1 MAVKFLNGVD
11 VVGSMN
17 IVASDVPNLDASK
30 ITSGTMA
37 AARMP
42 DISGTYLTTSAKA
55 ADSNLLDGLDSTSF
69 LYNQV
74 SQLANTDLDA
84 LSAQGIYHSG
94 SSYSTNS
101 NIPHANYFILANFTN
116 DNDRQSQLW
125 FGDTPTNFW
134 WRPKQGASTWHPWEK
149 VWTSSSF
156 SSTNISNWNTAY
168 GWGDHD
174 GLYLPINN
182 PTLTGVLTLP
192 QHLKATGSNLSFSA
206 GGNQIL
212 NIDLNGKIYP
222 STDNSTDLGFSTTGN
237 RFRNGNFSGTVTTS
251 GGNSGNWNTAYGWGN
266 HASAQYATEA
276 WVGEQNYATDDAIGN
291 AISNLI
297 DSSPAN
303 LDTLNE
309 LAAAL
314 GDDANFSTTVTNSIA
329 TKMPQ
334 GQQRTDINALI
345 NGAHRYDPS
354 VNLPTN
360 THHAAITFGNNG
372 NVTGQI
378 ATHFQT
384 GELYSRGHNNSW
396 SSWKKAW
403 NDSNFSLTDVQ
414 NGVTAYGWGD
424 HAAAGYAQGA
434 FLPLAGG
441 VITKDTASTEVLKF
455 ANNTVD
461 GKIQIGFQANGSD
474 GMHHRAYFKS
484 YKSAAGNAAGKF
496 DLIVRGAG
504 GSQTSD
510 VLELEAGEKAKWQ
523 GASLA
528 TETYAGSAADASAAV
543 VNTRIDD
550 EVLPAIPTN
559 NTQLTNGEGYTTNTG
574 TITGVSTGT
583 GLDGTATSGAVT
595 IALDLSEL
603 TDMTAAV
610 TTSVDELILL
620 DNGAERRKRFDE
632 IFGSAAYQA
641 SSAFDAAGSAEAV
654 NARIDNDVIPAIPTV
669 PTTVSSF
676 TNDSNYIAKG
686 STQPPTTEVDA
697 TKFQSSGDIA
707 NSSSGNHS
715 LQVYS
720 AINNDAFMAFHIS
733 GDYAVFFGLENASNR
748 LHTGG
753 WSAGAAK
760 YQIFDTRDF
769 SVADVGLGITAH
781 GWGDH
786 ASAGYASGSFLG
798 ATAKAADS
806 ELLDGLDLHTGRN
819 NLANKVVRTQASGY
833 VEFGWINTT
842 SGNTTNTIT
851 DIYVNTNDGYIR
863 KATPAHFRSQIT
875 DASYD
880 AAGSA
885 ATKLPLAGGTATG
898 TIAAPS
904 FDATTEVTVGPW
916 AIRHNTGTGR
926 LEFVLS

>member
-1 MAVKFLNGVD
+1 MAIKFLNGID

-17 IVASDVPNLDASK
+17 ITADDIPDHSARK
-30 ITSGTMA
+30 ITSDTLD

-42 DISGTYLTTSAKA
+42 DLSGTYLTTSAKA
-55 ADSNLLDGLDSTSF
+55 ADSELLDGLDSTSF

-94 SSYSTNS
+94 SSYSTNN

-168 GWGDHD
+168 GWGDHSTQGYTGD
-174 GLYLPINN
+174 QDLSGYLLNTTDTFAGNITFN
-182 PTLTGVLTLP
+182 
-192 QHLKATGSNLSFSA
+192 
-206 GGNQIL
+206 GGNNNSKESFL
-212 NIDLNGKIYP
+212 NVKRGSGAGLWLKFQTDSTSANNVSQFVIRR
-222 STDNSTDLGFSTTGN
+222 STDNVDILSID
-237 RFRNGNFSGTVTTS
+237 V
-251 GGNSGNWNTAYGWGN
+251 GGNLSVPGTLSASGYNDGNWNTAYGWGN

-297 DSSPAN
+297 SSSPAN

-345 NGAHRYDPS
+345 NGGHRYDPS

-360 THHAAITFGNNG
+360 EHHAAITFGNNG

-384 GELYSRGHNNSW
+384 GELYSRGYNNSW

-414 NGVTAYGWGD
+414 NGVTAHGWGD
-424 HAAAGYAQGA
+424 HAAGGYAQGA

-441 VITKDTASTEVLKF
+441 SLTGKLLSPRTSLNRIYNSASGYNYYSDSINTWQTYMAAANQTGVGYNGNLTAPSGTYVTSWAIRSVVEPVAGYGWTWEELANGATTGQSVIAELSSVTGNFKTVGSIYASGGNSTEW
-455 ANNTVD
+455 NT
-461 GKIQIGFQANGSD
+461 
-474 GMHHRAYFKS
+474 AY
-484 YKSAAGNAAGKF
+484 
-496 DLIVRGAG
+496 D
-504 GSQTSD
+504 
-510 VLELEAGEKAKWQ
+510 W
-523 GASLA
+523 
-528 TETYAGSAADASAAV
+528 
-543 VNTRIDD
+543 
-550 EVLPAIPTN
+550 
-559 NTQLTNGEGYTTNTG
+559 
-574 TITGVSTGT
+574 
-583 GLDGTATSGAVT
+583 
-595 IALDLSEL
+595 
-603 TDMTAAV
+603 
-610 TTSVDELILL
+610 
-620 DNGAERRKRFDE
+620 
-632 IFGSAAYQA
+632 
-641 SSAFDAAGSAEAV
+641 
-654 NARIDNDVIPAIPTV
+654 
-669 PTTVSSF
+669 
-676 TNDSNYIAKG
+676 
-686 STQPPTTEVDA
+686 
-697 TKFQSSGDIA
+697 
-707 NSSSGNHS
+707 GNH
-715 LQVYS
+715 
-720 AINNDAFMAFHIS
+720 
-733 GDYAVFFGLENASNR
+733 
-748 LHTGG
+748 
-753 WSAGAAK
+753 AA
-760 YQIFDTRDF
+760 
-769 SVADVGLGITAH
+769 
-781 GWGDH
+781 
-786 ASAGYASGSFLG
+786 AGYASGSFLG

-806 ELLDGLDLHTGRN
+806 NLLDGIDSSSFLRSDANDTHSGTLALTNITAAAGSINNTKGSYLHIGSWGVARTAADAVLVNTAYRSDILSYSRN
-819 NLANKVVRTQASGY
+819 FT
-833 VEFGWINTT
+833 I
-842 SGNTTNTIT
+842 GNTTRSFQGNADVGWTLGEIGAEAAGAAAAVDARIDSEIIPAIPT
-851 DIYVNTNDGYIR
+851 NNNQLTNGAGYATTSYVNTAVANIIDT
-863 KATPAHFRSQIT
+863 APAALNT
-875 DASYD
+875 LNELAAALGDDANFSTTVTN
-880 AAGSA
+880 SI